1 MTRFKPVG
9 SMLDLS
15 VRKLASMLAE
25 KYRSL
30 NSQKSLELA
39 SIRCM
44 LDNLPVPLLELLI
57 GQLTSLLIG
66 RDRQTTAFYASFSSF
81 PIQNVTVLDFSRL
94 FHGFRLKRSQNTM
107 FKEFVVD
114 IVMQA
119 THLSKLVLI
128 GKCTD
133 KILSQLGLS
142 CPRLRELNISLS
154 DDITDLGLKDLL
166 PRSSQGTQGCSSL
179 RLLDLTKCWTISPSG
194 ATDLILHLPQLK
206 RLCYINMRAVAAELS
221 EVHGQKGYRDKIYN
235 LDYFEC
241 TEPTNQVMDV
251 LSKGIVSCLFPHLST
266 LKLLLNDQDVG
277 TLVNLK
283 GLLHVELELMNSSVS
298 PKDGFT
304 KFFTHPS
311 SSNLSQIVLLITTFT
326 ADCLEMIAK
335 NCSKLQ
341 VFKFTGTTLV
351 GEEKLVGNSKY
362 FNKLSTLEFKLYNSE
377 GLYSS
382 DEEEEEEGA
391 ATPEIKPELFSFFL
405 DHTVNL
411 VQVVFHVNCA
421 RFMSL
426 DYLSR
431 MFAVNPLSKVEKFV
445 LEGPV
450 PLPLGPSAV
459 DLVLSS
465 LDNIKIFNV
474 SRWEEVSEQNLARYK
489 AEAKANNHDLEF
501 F

>member
-1 MTRFKPVG
+1 
-9 SMLDLS
+9 
-15 VRKLASMLAE
+15 
-25 KYRSL
+25 
-30 NSQKSLELA
+30 
-39 SIRCM
+39 
-44 LDNLPVPLLELLI
+44 
-57 GQLTSLLIG
+57 
-66 RDRQTTAFYASFSSF
+66 
-81 PIQNVTVLDFSRL
+81 
-94 FHGFRLKRSQNTM
+94 
-107 FKEFVVD
+107 
-114 IVMQA
+114 
-119 THLSKLVLI
+119 
-128 GKCTD
+128 
-133 KILSQLGLS
+133 
-142 CPRLRELNISLS
+142 
-154 DDITDLGLKDLL
+154 
-166 PRSSQGTQGCSSL
+166 
-179 RLLDLTKCWTISPSG
+179 
-194 ATDLILHLPQLK
+194 
-206 RLCYINMRAVAAELS
+206 
-221 EVHGQKGYRDKIYN
+221 
-235 LDYFEC
+235 
-241 TEPTNQVMDV
+241 
-251 LSKGIVSCLFPHLST
+251 
-266 LKLLLNDQDVG
+266 
-277 TLVNLK
+277 
-283 GLLHVELELMNSSVS
+283 
-298 PKDGFT
+298 
-304 KFFTHPS
+304 
-311 SSNLSQIVLLITTFT
+311 
-326 ADCLEMIAK
+326 MIAK

-382 DEEEEEEGA
+382 DEEEEEGV

-431 MFAVNPLSKVEKFV
+431 MFAENPLSKVEKFV

-501 F
+501 FWFLSMALIGSLLLY